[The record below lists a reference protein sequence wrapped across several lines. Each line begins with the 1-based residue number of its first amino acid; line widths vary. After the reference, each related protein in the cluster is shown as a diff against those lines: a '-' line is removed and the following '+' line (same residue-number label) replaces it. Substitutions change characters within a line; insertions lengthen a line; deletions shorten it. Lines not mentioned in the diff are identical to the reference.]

1 MINNLLSSLELCPN
15 YPLDFPFSPSEKYPE
30 YPFKDYS
37 ESTNCVYKAIRNHF
51 RNLGL
56 DAKNFG
62 YANWNPLGE
71 FCLIGNRIVIKPNW
85 VMHEHPLN
93 KNIWSVITHPSIIR
107 VVLDYIFI
115 ATKGDCKV
123 TIGDAPLQSADFDKI
138 IEVSEI
144 NKLISYFAEK
154 GLNITVEDF
163 RLEKAIRDKKDHI
176 IKTIT
181 LSEDSNKY
189 IAINLS
195 DKSLHSEIDSNYKKY
210 RVTCYDKRK
219 MRAHHKPGYH
229 EYLISNT
236 VIKSDFFI
244 NLPKMKTHRKAGVTL
259 SLKNLI
265 GINCSKDWL
274 PHHRRGA
281 KSNSSD
287 EYEKFYLFQSLGV
300 YFNELGFMQ
309 ENILLRRLLIL
320 ISRVFNK
327 IHKII
332 SEIFHLTYYSEGSWY
347 GNDTIWRTC
356 LDINKILFYTDK
368 NGNIYNNKTERKYI
382 AIIDGII
389 GGEKEAPLEPTPINS
404 GITVAAFNPVVSDFV
419 AAKAMGI
426 DPYKVPIVENSFL
439 QNSLPIFDK
448 KPEEIVVKS
457 SEECFNINA
466 SSIKII
472 KQFEPSSGWKGHI
485 EIKENIKC

>member
-1 MINNLLSSLELCPN
+1 MINNLLSSIELCSN
-15 YPLDFPFSPSEKYPE
+15 YPIEFPFSPSEKYPE
-30 YPFKDYS
+30 YPFEEYS
-37 ESTNCVYKAIRNHF
+37 EIPNFVYHAVRNHF
-51 RNLGL
+51 KNLGL
-56 DAKNFG
+56 DKENFG
-62 YANWNPLGE
+62 KTNWNPLGE
-71 FCLIGNRIVIKPNW
+71 FDIIGKKIVIKPNW

-107 VVLDYIFI
+107 AVLDYIFI
-115 ATKGDCKV
+115 ATKGNCEV

-138 IEVSEI
+138 LEI
-144 NKLISYFAEK
+144 SKINELISYFCEK

-163 RLEKAIRDKKDHI
+163 RLEKAIRDKKRNI
-176 IKTIT
+176 IRAIT

-189 IAINLS
+189 VAINLY
-195 DKSLHSEIDSNYKKY
+195 DKSLHSEIDSYYKKY

-219 MRAHHKPGYH
+219 MLKHHKTGYH

-281 KSNSSD
+281 KSKSSD
-287 EYEKFYLFQSLGV
+287 EYEKFCLFQSIGV

-327 IHKII
+327 MHKVICR
-332 SEIFHLTYYSEGSWY
+332 IFHQRYYSEGSWY
-347 GNDTIWRTC
+347 GNDTVWRTC
-356 LDINKILFYTDK
+356 LDINKILFYSDK
-368 NGNIYNNKTERKYI
+368 KGNISNKKSKRRYLT
-382 AIIDGII
+382 IIDGII
-389 GGEKEAPLEPTPINS
+389 GGEKEAPLLPSSINA
-404 GITVAAFNPVVSDFV
+404 GVTVAAFNPAVSDFV
-419 AAKAMGI
+419 ATKVMGI
-426 DPYKVPIVENSFL
+426 DPYKVPIVKNSFS

-448 KPEEIVVKS
+448 NSEEIVVKS
-457 SEECFNINA
+457 SQKCYNINA
-466 SSIKII
+466 SSLKAI

-485 EIKENIKC
+485 EIRDNNKC